1 MSENGDTEGV
11 KDIYM
16 RGLEKSRGSLW
27 GRITSVFGS
36 RQSIDTS
43 DLERIE
49 EILITADVGMS
60 YTVKFLGELERSLL
74 KGEAVPREDLLADLL
89 RRHILD
95 CFISRDTGPDHSLEV
110 KPSESE
116 RPRVILIVGV
126 NGTGKTTT
134 IGKLAARMKKNGQ
147 EVLVVAADTY
157 RAAAIEQLRIWAER
171 SGAGFIG
178 GVEGGDPAA
187 VVHDALSAAKA
198 KGVDS
203 LIIDTAGRLHTKL
216 PLMKEMEKII
226 RVAGKIIEGAPH
238 SVLLV
243 IDATTGQNA
252 MIQAREFVRSA
263 GVTGIVM
270 TKMDGTAKGG
280 ILIPVTAELELPIH
294 YVGLGEGLEDLVPF
308 DPEEYA
314 RGLIG

>member
-1 MSENGDTEGV
+1 
-11 KDIYM
+11 
-16 RGLEKSRGSLW
+16 
-27 GRITSVFGS
+27 
-36 RQSIDTS
+36 
-43 DLERIE
+43 
-49 EILITADVGMS
+49 
-60 YTVKFLGELERSLL
+60 
-74 KGEAVPREDLLADLL
+74 
-89 RRHILD
+89 
-95 CFISRDTGPDHSLEV
+95 
-110 KPSESE
+110 
-116 RPRVILIVGV
+116 
-126 NGTGKTTT
+126 
-134 IGKLAARMKKNGQ
+134 MKKTGQ

-314 RGLIG
+314 RGLVG